1 MQKSS
6 MKMKAVTLYNLPET
20 PTHPTAKAAPRG
32 VPSLPR
38 GDFKIIPLLGGV
50 SRRDGVGSVFE

>member
-1 MQKSS
+1 